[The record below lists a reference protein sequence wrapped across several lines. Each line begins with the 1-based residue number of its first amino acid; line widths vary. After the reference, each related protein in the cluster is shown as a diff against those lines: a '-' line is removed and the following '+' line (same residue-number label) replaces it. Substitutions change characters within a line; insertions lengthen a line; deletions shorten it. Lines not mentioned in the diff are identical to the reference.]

1 MGRKIKLMCFL
12 LIYCCLLSPTL
23 VWAREPFLPPPEAS
37 FVGNYA
43 KKREKGGRVHYLYT
57 RAPKIR
63 LSLPP
68 GPFSYA
74 GVDFLATSL
83 GEEGEEKE
91 SHFAL
96 PFEDFHKD
104 AGGSWTY
111 FLDTGGLDWSDRSWT
126 FSFRARSKEGR
137 ISAWKKL
144 EGYLDL
150 DREGGKA
157 KIFFDPKPLGREG
170 RVWLFDRPFRVTIK
184 IWDDQPDYL
193 DDFFPLERCGPAGRR
208 KERIPLQKSGDGH
221 EATLEVGEEGQGI
234 LNLFLEDGAGRPIPD
249 PETGSGPIR
258 ITYRIG
264 VVEGGEGGQARD
276 HSRGEPEEEPED
288 LRTRTKTEEEEKEKE
303 DPVKPQI
310 GKIKEEGDGKGD
322 KIPAGSPPLVEGGVN
337 TDSQAP
343 RILPIRGLES
353 PYHFGDRLEI
363 QVDFRDKGGL
373 REVRRILD
381 GEETVIPLE
390 GEKTY
395 TDRLILRGR
404 KKPYRLA
411 YRVMDQAGN
420 VADTRSPTYPGRP
433 FFQDRILVSRS
444 LLLAWIQLPGL
455 FWGSLL
461 LALAG
466 IDTYIYLR
474 FRNLHK
480 FNA

>member
-12 LIYCCLLSPTL
+12 LIYCCLLSPNF
-23 VWAREPFLPPPEAS
+23 VWARETSLPPPEAS
-37 FVGNYA
+37 IVGNYA

-57 RAPKIR
+57 RAPQIR

-74 GVDFLATSL
+74 GVDFLASSL

-104 AGGSWTY
+104 SRGTWIY
-111 FLDTGGLDWSDRSWT
+111 FLDTGGLDWVGRSWT

-170 RVWLFDRPFRVTIK
+170 RVWLFDRPFRVNIK
-184 IWDDQPDYL
+184 IWDDQPEYL
-193 DDFFPLERCGPAGRR
+193 DDFVPLERHGPVGRR

-221 EATLEVGEEGQGI
+221 EATLEVGEGGQGI

-249 PETGSGPIR
+249 PETGSGPIQ

-264 VVEGGEGGQARD
+264 VVDGGEGGQARD
-276 HSRGEPEEEPED
+276 HSRGEREEEPVN
-288 LRTRTKTEEEEKEKE
+288 LRTRIKAEEEEKEKE
-303 DPVKPQI
+303 NPPEPERGEMEQGKDRKDEIISAELPLQVGEGVKM
-310 GKIKEEGDGKGD
+310 
-322 KIPAGSPPLVEGGVN
+322 
-337 TDSQAP
+337 DSQAP
-343 RILPIRGLES
+343 RILPVRGLDS
-353 PYHFGDRLEI
+353 TYHFGDRLEI
-363 QVDFRDKGGL
+363 QVDFRDGGGL

-404 KKPYRLA
+404 KKAYRLA
-411 YRVMDQAGN
+411 YRVTDQAGN

-433 FFQDRILVSRS
+433 FFQDRVLVSRS
-444 LLLAWIQLPGL
+444 LLLAWNQFPGL

-461 LALAG
+461 LALVG
-466 IDTYIYLR
+466 IGSYIYLR

-480 FNA
+480 FTA

>member
-12 LIYCCLLSPTL
+12 LIYCCLLSPNF
-23 VWAREPFLPPPEAS
+23 VWGREPSLPPPEAS

-57 RAPKIR
+57 RAPQIR

-74 GVDFLATSL
+74 GVDFLASSL

-91 SHFAL
+91 SHFTL
-96 PFEDFHKD
+96 PFEDFHQD
-104 AGGSWTY
+104 SGGSWTY

-126 FSFRARSKEGR
+126 FSFRTRSEEGR
-137 ISAWKKL
+137 TSTWKKL

-150 DREGGKA
+150 DREGGRA

-170 RVWLFDRPFRVTIK
+170 RTWIFDRPFRITIK

-193 DDFFPLERCGPAGRR
+193 DDFLPLERCGPAVRR
-208 KERIPLQKSGDGH
+208 KERIPLRKSGDGH
-221 EATLEVGEEGQGI
+221 EANLEAGEEGQGI

-264 VVEGGEGGQARD
+264 VVEGGEAGQARD
-276 HSRGEPEEEPED
+276 HNRGEPED
-288 LRTRTKTEEEEKEKE
+288 LRTRIRAEEKEKE
-303 DPVKPQI
+303 KENPPKPERGEMEQD
-310 GKIKEEGDGKGD
+310 KDRKEEI
-322 KIPAGSPPLVEGGVN
+322 IPAELPLQLGEGVKM
-337 TDSQAP
+337 DSQAP
-343 RILPIRGLES
+343 RILPVRGLDS
-353 PYHFGDRLEI
+353 PYHFEDRLEI
-363 QVDFRDKGGL
+363 QVDFRDGGGL

-381 GEETVIPLE
+381 GKETVIPLE

-444 LLLAWIQLPGL
+444 LLLAWVQLPAL

-466 IDTYIYLR
+466 IGSYIYLR

-480 FNA
+480 FNV